1 MFSLRNKLFLAF
13 LLSST
18 LLVIGML
25 ALFQWSFD
33 RGFLHYINQ
42 LEKRRLETLAPVLE
56 SYYTQN
62 GNWSALQQPGALRM
76 LFRQLHQERR
86 EFRLDHDRQPP
97 EPPRD
102 EGLPPRPLEPDKDR
116 RPGPPP
122 LFILDAEHH
131 PVLGSFQGAR
141 NSIIQPLKQN
151 GQVIGYVGLYSKKVP
166 QELVDRQFAA
176 SQSHN
181 FIYIALIAL
190 AVSLLVAYPL
200 ASLLVKRIRLLLTHI
215 RELGR
220 GNYTHR
226 IDLPGRDELNLV
238 AAQLNDLGMA
248 LDKSVQS
255 RRAMVADISH
265 ELRTPIAVLRAQL
278 EAIEDGVQ
286 PCNDNTVRRMH
297 EQTLRLSKLVND
309 LYELSLADIGA
320 LSYRKQALNLR
331 QLIQAQV
338 QSAGPQFQKAGLLLQ
353 TREDDQQ
360 PLMVLGDEQRLNQLF
375 GNLLQN
381 SLQYTNTPGR
391 VEVSVRRDGTNVI
404 VEVNDS
410 APGVD
415 ASIQPKL
422 FERLFRA
429 DSSRNR
435 DSGGAGLGL
444 SLCQSIAEAHGGDIS
459 ASDSPLGGL
468 SISVRI
474 PLVQS

>member
-1 MFSLRNKLFLAF
+1 MHVVA
-13 LLSST
+13 
-18 LLVIGML
+18 
-25 ALFQWSFD
+25 
-33 RGFLHYINQ
+33 
-42 LEKRRLETLAPVLE
+42 E
-56 SYYTQN
+56 SQ
-62 GNWSALQQPGALRM
+62 ARQRM
-76 LFRQLHQERR
+76 
-86 EFRLDHDRQPP
+86 
-97 EPPRD
+97 
-102 EGLPPRPLEPDKDR
+102 
-116 RPGPPP
+116 
-122 LFILDAEHH
+122 
-131 PVLGSFQGAR
+131 
-141 NSIIQPLKQN
+141 
-151 GQVIGYVGLYSKKVP
+151 P

-410 APGVD
+410 VPGVD